1 VEVCR
6 SPQNTTDHHRR
17 LQITTNPLTS
27 PQITREHYRTLQ
39 IPSVHHRTLQNITE
53 HHRTLQNTLELGEER
68 FSHRP
73 RPARLD
79 FISFIFP
86 HPKVTGGGGSWQ
98 PLRATAS
105 ARDSVGA

>member
-1 VEVCR
+1 MEVCR

-79 FISFIFP
+79 FISFIFSR
-86 HPKVTGGGGSWQ
+86 PKVTGGGARGSPYV
-98 PLRATAS
+98 PLLAHATP
-105 ARDSVGA
+105 